1 MSVQG
6 KVIAQVLLRSAGLLG
21 ASAATAIGAASW
33 LAYRKV
39 TRPPLGVF
47 ETTEPAA
54 DLPHESVS
62 LTSADGTR
70 LAAWFIPGARPQP
83 ILVIHGYTATK
94 NEMLHHAAFLNAD
107 GFPVLLLDLRC
118 CGESE
123 GKAVTFGGRER
134 EDVLAALAHLRDR
147 PDVDGEH
154 IGILGLSL
162 GGALALMAATE
173 CPAVRAVVAESS
185 FRDARAAIR
194 RNFQRMTRLPY
205 FPVASLTIWLVERR
219 WGIRAAKIA
228 PELAIGDLKDC
239 AVLLIHAENDEVV
252 SVQDAHALFSAARE
266 PKELWLV
273 PDAVHAMAFRAE
285 REGYATRVTE
295 FFARWLDA
303 EAPGQMPAEIRAATI
318 ANDHPRE
325 RAKAASAQA
334 AAELGLASGG

>member
-6 KVIAQVLLRSAGLLG
+6 KLIGEVLLRSLGVLG
-21 ASAATAIGAASW
+21 ASAATGIGVGSW
-33 LAYRKV
+33 MAYRRV
-39 TRPPLGVF
+39 TRPPMGVF
-47 ETTEPAA
+47 ETSEPVAE
-54 DLPHESVS
+54 LPHESVS

-70 LAAWFIPGARPQP
+70 LAAWFIPGRRAQP
-83 ILVIHGYTATK
+83 VLVIHGYTATK
-94 NEMLHHAAFLNAD
+94 NEMLHHAAFLNAE

-134 EDVLAALAHLRDR
+134 EDVLAALAYLRFR

-162 GGALALMAATE
+162 GGALALMAATD
-173 CPAVRAVVAESS
+173 CSAVRAVVAESS
-185 FRDARAAIR
+185 FRDARAVIR

-205 FPVASLTIWLVERR
+205 FPVASLTVWLVERR

-228 PELAIGDLKDC
+228 PEREIGDLKDC
-239 AVLLIHAENDEVV
+239 AVLLIHAENDAVV

-273 PDAVHAMAFRAE
+273 PDAVHAMAYRAE
-285 REGYATRVTE
+285 REGYAKRVTG
-295 FFARWLDA
+295 FFGRWLDPDA
-303 EAPGQMPAEIRAATI
+303 ERRAPEQAKEIT
-318 ANDHPRE
+318 PE
-325 RAKAASAQA
+325 RGAGSSLVSSAHA
-334 AAELGLASGG
+334 AADVGPISGG